1 MNITNFEKKIYNC
14 YLKNFRKGQPYK
26 FRKDFSDLDP
36 NNAAY
41 LQKISYFLNK
51 YNHIDCEEYFD
62 AFNSLHPEEKYPPLN
77 YFYSRTALKTY
88 ALYKKQQED
97 RNPEKQFDKIK
108 DGLRFIG
115 MYCINN
121 KIPLNKYLNFKVGY
135 SYAWLNHYREHRI
148 NPYCL
153 FELGDIFGVLS
164 EIPKDELYLF
174 ATNLYENLLAFKDR
188 YEKSKT
194 TKDFVKLA
202 TQKVKLFVE
211 RVLTN
216 P

>member
-14 YLKNFRKGQPYK
+14 YLKNLRKGQPYK
-26 FRKDFSDLDP
+26 FRKDFSDLEP

-62 AFNSLHPEEKYPPLN
+62 AFNALHPEEKYPPLN
-77 YFYSRTALKTY
+77 YFYSRGALKTY

-97 RNPEKQFDKIK
+97 RNHEKQFDKIK

-121 KIPLNKYLNFKVGY
+121 NIPLNKYLNFNNY
-135 SYAWLNHYREHRI
+135 
-148 NPYCL
+148 
-153 FELGDIFGVLS
+153 F
-164 EIPKDELYLF
+164 
-174 ATNLYENLLAFKDR
+174 
-188 YEKSKT
+188 
-194 TKDFVKLA
+194 
-202 TQKVKLFVE
+202 
-211 RVLTN
+211 
-216 P
+216 